1 MPGKCCSVGLKV
13 VKSARP
19 PIVLSAS
26 RTSKYCPQVV
36 PRLEKPKGGRRQV
49 MMAGPGGGKGRE

>member
-1 MPGKCCSVGLKV
+1 MLFSWFKSGKISTSTDCFVC
-13 VKSARP
+13 
-19 PIVLSAS
+19 IQ